1 MQPRWGVILVC
12 VGLVAGAVTRPSVA
26 LCQASQ
32 ANKASKGSTASKGN
46 KDLTALE
53 QQIGKLETAGKY
65 PEALALT
72 QRLVA
77 LTKARYGVNSAKHAD
92 ALDELAKIYSFQSR
106 FTDAEPVYE
115 QVLAIRKTVLGPRH
129 ADVLETIVR
138 LADIYAKTE
147 RAHKGEALLRQGIA
161 ERERAVGRDH
171 ASLAEAM
178 RTLAGIEMAL
188 QNYSAAETSM
198 RRAVALS
205 KKAKQEPSDIAM
217 LLGTQAELALR
228 QGRIADA
235 ERSLKEALSLH
246 EKARRTDPGSQM
258 AHVFSLMQ
266 LMRLYV
272 LTERNEQ
279 ASPLGERA
287 LAMLEKAL
295 GPDHPNIAGQLE
307 VVATTY
313 ENRGRYAE
321 AEVLRKR
328 AIANVEHNE
337 GNASLAFASALNGL
351 GVLYGYQERHDEALS
366 LQLRALQTAEK
377 ALGPD
382 NPALYRYLS
391 DVGGRY
397 FMLRRF
403 NDAEPLL
410 IRALAGVE
418 KAPNADPF
426 VAGLHHA
433 AILQSLASIY
443 QLQGRFADARAFLD
457 RALEVAVKVWGPEH
471 SNTGDIIDS
480 LAMLHFRQD
489 QLDEAERLFERALPI
504 TAKAG
509 KDDSRYGSTIAGLS
523 MVHFKREDWAKA
535 YAAMKSASAIYIT
548 ADQRAA
554 AGVAMRTDD
563 PTQGKSIPHAILYLA
578 QAFTARYL
586 ADKDAAQAD
595 ALGDDA
601 FQMVQRA
608 QSSRAA
614 AALGQMA
621 ARFSAGTDALAAL
634 VRERQD
640 VAASWQA
647 LNTRIT
653 AALAAPAV
661 QRDPVQ
667 EQAMRDQL
675 AMLGARLDTLN
686 ARFAKELPD
695 YAVLSNPQP
704 LTLAET
710 QNLIGTQEAVLVI
723 ASLANESLVWVIA
736 KDAVRWFRVPLGEE
750 ELTREVAALRCG
762 LDNWL
767 WDVAATYDRC
777 AELVKKYRYDTNIDG
792 RFVQVLPFDLKRAHE
807 LYKTLLGPAEDM
819 IKNKH
824 LLIVPSG
831 PLTSLPFS
839 VLITEP
845 PMVAIPDKIA
855 DYAEAAWLG
864 MRRPLSMLPSVTS
877 LRALRQFAKPSLA
890 SKTYLGY
897 GNPLLEG
904 PQTGQWREIY
914 TQQAQLARAKT
925 CAGPSPSMQT
935 PVPAG
940 FGQRSVGD
948 FDQLLKGPRADIE
961 QVRRQTPLPESAD
974 ELCEIGRR
982 LGAPVSDII
991 LGEKATETALKDMS
1005 DRGSLAGYGI
1015 VHFATHGALTGQLTG
1030 WSEPGLI
1037 LTPPPT
1043 GTSDPVA
1050 LQRGDGYLTASEV
1063 ATLKFNANWVVL
1075 SGCYTGGASGENA
1088 EALSGLARAF
1098 FYAGSRALLVSHWD
1112 VQSDAAVKL
1121 TTRAFGQL
1129 SANPAIG
1136 RAEAFRLSMR
1146 ELLEKGKTEEAH
1158 PSVWGPFV
1166 LVGEGAAG
1174 R

>member
-1 MQPRWGVILVC
+1 VV
-12 VGLVAGAVTRPSVA
+12 VGTVARPNA
-26 LCQASQ
+26 AHCQASQ
-32 ANKASKGSTASKGN
+32 INQAGKGSTASRSN
-46 KDLTALE
+46 KDLAALE
-53 QQIGKLETAGKY
+53 QQIGKLEADGKY
-65 PEALALT
+65 AEALVLT

-77 LTKARYGVNSAKHAD
+77 LTRARFGVNSTKHAD
-92 ALDELAKIYSFQSR
+92 ALDELAKIHFLQSR
-106 FTDAEPVYE
+106 FADAAPVYE
-115 QVLAIRKTVLGPRH
+115 RVLAIRRTVLGPRH
-129 ADVLETIVR
+129 ADVLESIVQ
-138 LADIYAKTE
+138 LADMYARTE
-147 RAHKGEALLRQGIA
+147 RAPKGEALLRQGIA
-161 ERERAVGRDH
+161 ERERAVGRNH
-171 ASLAEAM
+171 ASLADAL
-178 RTLAGIEMAL
+178 RTLASIEMTL
-188 QNYSAAETSM
+188 QKYAAAETSM

-205 KKAKQEPSDIAM
+205 KTAKQKPSDIAM

-228 QGRIADA
+228 QDRIADA
-235 ERSLKEALSLH
+235 ERSLTEALLLH
-246 EKARRTDPGSQM
+246 QKAHQVDPGSQM
-258 AHVFSLMQ
+258 AHVLSLMQ
-266 LMRLYV
+266 LMRLYI
-272 LTERNEQ
+272 LTERLEQ

-287 LAMLEKAL
+287 LAMSEKVL
-295 GPDHPNIAGQLE
+295 GPDHPNIAGQLA

-321 AEVLRKR
+321 AEVLHKR
-328 AIANVEHNE
+328 AIAIVESNE
-337 GNASLAFASALNGL
+337 GNASLAFASVLNGL
-351 GVLYGYQERHDEALS
+351 GLLYGFQNRHDEALG
-366 LQLRALQTAEK
+366 LQLRALQTAEQ
-377 ALGPD
+377 ALGSD
-382 NPALYRYLS
+382 NPALHRYLS
-391 DVGGRY
+391 DVAGRY

-426 VAGLHHA
+426 VAGLHRT
-433 AILQSLASIY
+433 AILQSLARIC
-443 QLQGRFADARAFLD
+443 QLQSRFAEARAFLD
-457 RALEVAVKVWGPEH
+457 RALEVVVKVWGPDH
-471 SNTGDIIDS
+471 SQVGDILSS
-480 LAMLHFRQD
+480 LALLHLQQD
-489 QLDEAERLFERALPI
+489 QLDDAERLFERALPI
-504 TAKAG
+504 TAKSG
-509 KDDSRYGSTIAGLS
+509 KDDTSYGSTMAGVA
-523 MVHFKREDWAKA
+523 MVHYKREDWPKA
-535 YAAMKSASAIYIT
+535 YAAMKTASATYIS

-563 PTQGKSIPHAILYLA
+563 PTQGKAIPHAVLYLA
-578 QAFTARYL
+578 QAFTAHYL
-586 ADKDAAQAD
+586 AEKDAAQTD
-595 ALGDDA
+595 ALREDA

-640 VAASWQA
+640 VTASWQT

-653 AALAAPAV
+653 AALAAPPA
-661 QRDPVQ
+661 QRNPLQ

-675 AMLGARLDTLN
+675 ATLTTRLDALN
-686 ARFAKELPD
+686 ARFAKEVPE
-695 YAVLSNPQP
+695 YAALSNPQP
-704 LTLAET
+704 VTLAEA
-710 QNLIGTQEAVLVI
+710 QDLIGSEEAALVI
-723 ASLANESLVWVIA
+723 ASQANESLIWVIA
-736 KDAVRWFRVPLGEE
+736 KNAVRWFRVPFGEE
-750 ELTREVAALRCG
+750 ALTREVAALRCG

-767 WDVAATYDRC
+767 WNVADTYDKC
-777 AELVKKYRYDTNIDG
+777 VDLVKSHRYDANIEG

-807 LYKTLLGPAEDM
+807 LYKTLLGSTEEM
-819 IKNKH
+819 IKDKH

-831 PLTSLPFS
+831 PLTSLPFN
-839 VLITEP
+839 VLVTESP
-845 PMVAIPDKIA
+845 RTAIPDNIA

-877 LRALRQFAKPSLA
+877 LRALRQFAKPGLA

-904 PQTGQWREIY
+904 PQTGQWREIF
-914 TQQAQLARAKT
+914 TQRAQLARAKS
-925 CAGPSPSMQT
+925 CAGPLPSMQT
-935 PVPAG
+935 PIPAG
-940 FGQRSVGD
+940 LGRRSVGD

-961 QVRRQTPLPESAD
+961 QIRRQTPLPESAD

-982 LGAPVSDII
+982 LGAPVSDVI
-991 LGEKATETALKDMS
+991 LGEKATEATLKDLS
-1005 DRGSLAGYGI
+1005 DKGSLAGYGI

-1037 LTPPPT
+1037 LTPPPA
-1043 GTSDPVA
+1043 GTSDAAA
-1050 LQRGDGYLTASEV
+1050 LQRDDGYLTASEV

-1112 VQSDAAVKL
+1112 VESDAAVRL
-1121 TTRAFGQL
+1121 TTHAFGQL
-1129 SANPAIG
+1129 SADPTIG

-1146 ELLEKGKTEEAH
+1146 ELFRKGKTEEAH

-1166 LVGEGAAG
+1166 LVGEGAAE